1 MGADPLAKDGPSE
14 ALAKEGL
21 LLFASADKPPFDKKF
36 WRFMKKLK
44 IALPK
49 GSLEEA
55 TYKLFQ
61 KAGFSISVGSR
72 SYFPSIDDEELEVI
86 LFRPQEMSRY
96 VEDGVVDCGLTGH
109 DWVVENES
117 DIKEL
122 CELQYSKRTRNPVRW
137 VLAVHNDSSFKSV
150 KDLQG
155 KKIVTELVNVT
166 KQYLKKNKITAEV
179 EFSWGAT
186 EVKPPRL
193 ADAIVEA
200 TETGSS
206 LRANHLRIID
216 IVITSVPKFIA
227 NRKSYND
234 EWKRRKME
242 NLVMLLEGAIRAQ
255 EKVGLKMNVAKKD
268 LSKVLKILPALK
280 KPTISSLSAEG
291 WYDVDTVIDESVV
304 REIIPALKKAGASG
318 IIEYPLNKVIP

>member
-1 MGADPLAKDGPSE
+1 MTSPKDSP
-14 ALAKEGL
+14 
-21 LLFASADKPPFDKKF
+21 
-36 WRFMKKLK
+36 KKLK

-55 TYKLFQ
+55 TYQLFK
-61 KAGFSISVGSR
+61 KAGFSISVSSR
-72 SYFPSIDDEELEVI
+72 SYFPAIDDPDLEVI

-96 VEDGVVDCGLTGH
+96 IEDGIVDCGLTGH
-109 DWVVENES
+109 DWILENES
-117 DIKEL
+117 QVVEL
-122 CELQYSKRTRNPVRW
+122 CELKYSKRTRNPIRW
-137 VLAVHNDSSFKSV
+137 VLAVHNDSPFKTI

-155 KKIVTELVNVT
+155 KKIVTELVNAT
-166 KQYLKKNKITAEV
+166 KNYLKKHHVTAEV

-206 LRANHLRIID
+206 LRANNLKIID
-216 IVITSVPKFIA
+216 TLLTSVPKFIA
-227 NRKSYND
+227 NEKSFKD
-234 EWKRRKME
+234 PWKRRKME
-242 NLVMLLEGAIRAQ
+242 NVVLLLQGAIRAQ
-255 EKVGLKMNVAKKD
+255 EKVGLKMNVSKAD
-268 LSKVLKILPALK
+268 LPKVLKILPALK
-280 KPTISSLSAEG
+280 KPTISNLSQEG
-291 WYDVDTVIDESVV
+291 WHDVDTIIDESVV

>member
-1 MGADPLAKDGPSE
+1 MP
-14 ALAKEGL
+14 
-21 LLFASADKPPFDKKF
+21 
-36 WRFMKKLK
+36 KLK

-55 TYKLFQ
+55 TYRIFKN
-61 KAGFSISVGSR
+61 AGFTVSVNKR
-72 SYFPSIDDEELEVI
+72 SYFPSVDDQELEIV

-96 VEDGVVDCGLTGH
+96 IEKGVVDCGLTGH
-109 DWVVENES
+109 DWIVENDS
-117 DIKEL
+117 SIVEL
-122 CELQYSKRTRNPVRW
+122 CELQYSKQTQNPVNW
-137 VLAVHNDSSFKSV
+137 VLAVPEDSAFKSV

-166 KQYLKKNKITAEV
+166 KRYLKKNRVKAEV

-200 TETGSS
+200 TETGAS
-206 LRANHLRIID
+206 LRANRLRIID
-216 IVITSVPKFIA
+216 RVITSIPKFIA
-227 NRKSYND
+227 NKKSYKNK
-234 EWKRRKME
+234 WKRCKMDSIV
-242 NLVMLLEGAIRAQ
+242 LLLEAAVRAQ
-255 EKVGLKMNVAKKD
+255 KKVGLKLNVQEKNLKKI
-268 LSKVLKILPALK
+268 LKVLPAMK
-280 KPTISSLSAEG
+280 NPTVSTLSTVG
-291 WYDVDTVIDESVV
+291 WYDVDTIVDQSVV